1 MLASA
6 AWGLPAPDDPSVGQV
21 AELPEVVVYPEDRP
35 MLYMLGYV
43 REYSTLS
50 TLTDT
55 VFLFREKMVDFML
68 PGRKVKKDKGWRA
81 PRLLASRS
89 CYRFTD
95 SRGLD
100 SVSDSYG
107 AHFSW
112 SDWIELPAGVDI
124 ASLPPAAPAGR
135 RSPVFSCVRNGDDV
149 SLTADLLAD
158 SANRRWAESF
168 SRQYLDRLDF
178 DNATV
183 SCRYEDV
190 TGDLL
195 SPSQL
200 SAYTLHVKS
209 EGRGYDLSRSFRGL
223 GPVHVETRAELYF
236 ADKRYMTLKEARSL
250 EKKPPLMAAAD
261 ICAPSEAP
269 AVSSSVNSLMARVDG
284 IDRDRIRLA
293 VVPDSR
299 LAGIADLFKTRRN
312 TWQQFWDMICPPTYN
327 VNTSTYPGG
336 R

>member
-68 PGRKVKKDKGWRA
+68 PGRKVKKDRGWRS

-100 SVSDSYG
+100 SVSDSFG

-112 SDWIELPAGVDI
+112 SDWIELPAGVDMR
-124 ASLPPAAPAGR
+124 SLSSGVPAAAHP
-135 RSPVFSCVRNGDDV
+135 SVFSCVRSGDDV

-158 SANRRWAESF
+158 STNRRWAESF

-178 DNATV
+178 DDAVVT
-183 SCRYEDV
+183 CRYEDV
-190 TGDLL
+190 EGDMLF
-195 SPSQL
+195 PSQL
-200 SAYTLHVKS
+200 SAYMLHVRS
-209 EGRGYDLSRSFRGL
+209 LGRGYDMSRSFRGL
-223 GPVHVETRAELYF
+223 GPVRVETRAELYF
-236 ADKRYMTLKEARSL
+236 ADKRYITLKEARSL
-250 EKKPPLMAAAD
+250 EKKPPLMAVSD
-261 ICAPSEAP
+261 IIAPACAP
-269 AVSSSVNSLMARVDG
+269 AVSSAVNTLVARVDG

-299 LAGIADLFKTRRN
+299 LAGIDDLFKTRRN
-312 TWQQFWDMICPPTYN
+312 SWQQFWDMICPPRYS
-327 VNTSTYPGG
+327 VNTTTYPGV